1 MWIFKLSFYPLHYK
15 LQVTRNSHVIIF
27 NFVDN
32 TSIDLANLTI
42 FMKDR
47 PVYTIQA
54 TLMFNSMHSTVIR
67 KIIKQH
73 TFTDSTFLRTTAI
86 LSSVA
91 LKCVCVGGAYGPGVQ
106 LRPIGQHGLQA
117 SLGCRHE
124 ALCVHLLFVSC
135 LCAHTPCVQLGTQVL
150 CEDMGFSNFSHVI
163 TYKSEVLL
171 ARTCKCPHRGK
182 NDLTGLVCLYSS
194 VLIKAGL
201 HVHTH
206 THTHV
211 CKRVSLGTAR
221 LTGDSA

>member
-67 KIIKQH
+67 KRIKQH

-91 LKCVCVGGAYGPGVQ
+91 LNVCVWAEHMGQASSSGLWASMGCRPAWAVGMRHCVCICYLSA
-106 LRPIGQHGLQA
+106 A
-117 SLGCRHE
+117 C
-124 ALCVHLLFVSC
+124 
-135 LCAHTPCVQLGTQVL
+135 
-150 CEDMGFSNFSHVI
+150 
-163 TYKSEVLL
+163 
-171 ARTCKCPHRGK
+171 
-182 NDLTGLVCLYSS
+182 
-194 VLIKAGL
+194 
-201 HVHTH
+201 VHTH
-206 THTHV
+206 RVCSWAHKFFVRTWVFPIFHT
-211 CKRVSLGTAR
+211 
-221 LTGDSA
+221 